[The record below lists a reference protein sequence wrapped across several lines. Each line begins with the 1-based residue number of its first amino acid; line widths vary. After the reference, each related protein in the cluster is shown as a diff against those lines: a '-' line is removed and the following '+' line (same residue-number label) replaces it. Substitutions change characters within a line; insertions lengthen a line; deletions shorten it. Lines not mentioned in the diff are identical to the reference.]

1 MDAPQ
6 ASGEAYMT
14 DRNTFAAAAL
24 TGWLAS
30 QQTVISQTEMAMRA
44 YDYADAMLRVRA
56 IRSSMECVCPT
67 RDGYRMQTH
76 GCPLHGSQAN
86 TRGVTLTDAEREAIY
101 RAEAGLRTAYVP
113 DDETAATLRSLLE
126 RLK

>member
-1 MDAPQ
+1 
-6 ASGEAYMT
+6 MT

-86 TRGVTLTDAEREAIY
+86 TRGVTLTDAEREAIEFFADIHADDDPPHEY
-101 RAEAGLRTAYVP
+101 AIRLRK
-113 DDETAATLRSLLE
+113 LLE
-126 RLK
+126 RLA

>member
-1 MDAPQ
+1 
-6 ASGEAYMT
+6 MT
-14 DRNTFAAAAL
+14 DRDTFAAAAL

-56 IRSSMECVCPT
+56 MRSSMECNCPT
-67 RDGYRMQTH
+67 RDGYRIQTH
-76 GCPLHGSQAN
+76 GCPLHGSPAK
-86 TRGVTLTDAEREAIY
+86 TGAATLTDEEREALI
-101 RAEAGLRTAYVP
+101 ASQGFWALEDSPHA
-113 DDETAATLRSLLE
+113 DTLRNLLE